1 MLEIDVAQTE
11 LWDPIAER
19 FLSVNAV
26 TLVLEHSLVSV
37 SKWEAKWH
45 KSFFS
50 SDGLTSEETLD
61 YVRCMTVNRNIDPL
75 VYRCLS
81 DENIGRIKAYID
93 DPHTATWFSE
103 SKDDGGKKRAMT
115 SELLYFYMFGYG
127 IPIEC
132 EKWHL
137 NRLITL
143 IRVCYE
149 ETKPK
154 KKKSKAELAAH
165 HRAVNAARRKKSK
178 K

>member
-1 MLEIDVAQTE
+1 MLEIEVAQTE
-11 LWDPIAER
+11 LWDPISER
-19 FLSVNAV
+19 FLLVHGM
-26 TLVLEHSLVSV
+26 TLMLEHSLVSV

-45 KSFFS
+45 KTFFNA
-50 SDGLTSEETLD
+50 DGLTNEETLD
-61 YVRCMTVNRNIDPL
+61 YVRCMTINRSVPDN
-75 VYRCLS
+75 VYLCLTN
-81 DENIGRIKAYID
+81 EHLEKIRAYID

-103 SKDDGGKKRAMT
+103 SKDDPSKKRVLT
-115 SELLYFYMFGYG
+115 TELLYFYMFSYG
-127 IPIEC
+127 IPIDC

-154 KKKSKAELAAH
+154 KKKSKSELAAH
-165 HRAVNAARRKKSK
+165 HRALNSARRKKSK